1 MTVKQPVYTPSQGIR
16 GSDPIIN
23 AAEDLRSLA
32 QSPSVGNALQT
43 ASSAVDA
50 AVSVAGSMSSPVQAV
65 ASTAVRLALEYLSP
79 LKDWMNQLTG
89 DSAQVN
95 GIGVSWKS
103 VSDSLSSVA
112 DELESNGQS
121 AMAEMS
127 GESVSAYLMRQG
139 QVINV
144 IRGVAGTSSKFGDA
158 VATVATLVKK
168 VHDLICAVVSKLI
181 GIVADA
187 AAKSWCS
194 AGFSLIDAGAEIA
207 EDAVKWAKDIGNILT
222 MVENA
227 FKAIEAMVDMIGT
240 ATSKLTSS
248 IREVGKDCAEPGGGC
263 CGEGASTGDK
273 PGEKYV
279 LKDGKVVYVDGDNNG
294 TIVNGD
300 VNVNE
305 DNHTEINPNT
315 EINIGNE
322 HEEKHH
328 HHEGHDGDGGDDSS
342 HHGKASQ
349 EQSHKGSGGDSSHS
363 GKASQE
369 QSHKGS
375 GGDSSHSGKASQEQP
390 HKGSGEHHTSPR
402 QQHGGN
408 HDSGSGGN
416 NHGRPKGGS
425 SHGGSSHHTSRPR
438 RSR

>member
-1 MTVKQPVYTPSQGIR
+1 
-16 GSDPIIN
+16 
-23 AAEDLRSLA
+23 
-32 QSPSVGNALQT
+32 
-43 ASSAVDA
+43 
-50 AVSVAGSMSSPVQAV
+50 
-65 ASTAVRLALEYLSP
+65 
-79 LKDWMNQLTG
+79 
-89 DSAQVN
+89 
-95 GIGVSWKS
+95 
-103 VSDSLSSVA
+103 
-112 DELESNGQS
+112 
-121 AMAEMS
+121 
-127 GESVSAYLMRQG
+127 
-139 QVINV
+139 
-144 IRGVAGTSSKFGDA
+144 
-158 VATVATLVKK
+158 
-168 VHDLICAVVSKLI
+168 
-181 GIVADA
+181 
-187 AAKSWCS
+187 
-194 AGFSLIDAGAEIA
+194 
-207 EDAVKWAKDIGNILT
+207 

-248 IREVGKDCAEPGGGC
+248 IREVGKDCAKPGGGC

-279 LKDGKVVYVDGDNNG
+279 LKDGKVVYIDGDNNG

-305 DNHTEINPNT
+305 DNHTEINPST

-328 HHEGHDGDGGDDSS
+328 HHDGHDGDG
-342 HHGKASQ
+342 
-349 EQSHKGSGGDSSHS
+349 GGDSSHS

-375 GGDSSHSGKASQEQP
+375 GDDSSHSGKASQEQP